1 MLRRIERLLV
11 DLSIAAVL
19 GLGLLITANVL
30 LRALFNT
37 GVPDSTIL
45 VAELM
50 VAAVVLPLAAT
61 TTQRAH
67 IAVELIAKRLPR
79 KVSDGLIVFGTLFGL
94 IALAPLI
101 WAGWRETLGAIE
113 KSSFFF
119 GELQLPK
126 WPGRVIFL
134 VGMSVCW
141 VRLLVMAVGDIRTLR
156 AGGQI
161 SDGENPGHGTSEEA
175 Q

>member
-11 DLSIAAVL
+11 DLSICAVL
-19 GLGLLITANVL
+19 GLGLVITANVL
-30 LRALFNT
+30 LRALFNS
-37 GVPDSTIL
+37 GLPDSTVI

-61 TTQRAH
+61 TAGRAH
-67 IAVELIAKRLPR
+67 IAVEFVSNRLPPR
-79 KVSDGLIVFGTLFGL
+79 VADGLIVFGSLFGL

-101 WAGWRETLGAIE
+101 WAGWREAFGAIE
-113 KSSFFF
+113 KGSFYF

-134 VGMSVCW
+134 VGMAVCW
-141 VRLLVMAVGDIRTLR
+141 LRLAVMVVADIRTLR
-156 AGGQI
+156 SGGRLT
-161 SDGENPGHGTSEEA
+161 DDHPKEA
-175 Q
+175 V

>member
-19 GLGLLITANVL
+19 GLCALITANVL
-30 LRALFNT
+30 LRALFNA
-37 GVPDSTIL
+37 GIPDSTVL

-61 TTQRAH
+61 TTARAH
-67 IAVELIAKRLPR
+67 IAVELVANRLPPR
-79 KVSDGLIVFGTLFGL
+79 VGDALIVLGSVFGL

-101 WAGWRETLGAIE
+101 WAGWREATGVIE
-113 KSSFFF
+113 KGSFFY

-134 VGMSVCW
+134 IGMVICW
-141 VRLLVMAVGDIRTLR
+141 VRLALMVVTDIRTLR
-156 AGGQI
+156 AGGRLADQH
-161 SDGENPGHGTSEEA
+161 PEEA
-175 Q
+175 A